1 MSRTKEAGGGGDT
14 HPLIT
19 FVLTGFN
26 QERYIRDAIQ
36 STFDQ
41 SYEPMEMVL
50 SDDCSTDSTYDIMVS
65 MAAAYRGPNKVS
77 VVRNPTNLGCTRHIL
92 ARGREANGDI
102 VIIGQGDDISL
113 PDRATKI
120 AAAFSPDTACVFSLV
135 SIIDEQGRVI
145 APVARR
151 PLRLRKVPL
160 YLRNYDDRDVIQGSS
175 AAYRRWVFDVPIT
188 PKNRETTEDFYLTH
202 YLKLLGARIVR
213 LDEPLLLYRSHPDSA
228 SNYGAITYLSEE
240 ERGVPHAKQVLD
252 TLEDLDDLA
261 ALLGKGELID
271 HKSMDGM
278 RLAMANRIEWSGL
291 SFVDRVKRTF
301 AKVPDGTKVADLHYF
316 LWCLLRL
323 WGDNPRYQPKLFISR
338 FQLKYA
344 NR

>member
-1 MSRTKEAGGGGDT
+1 MSTTKEAGDDGDT
-14 HPLIT
+14 NPLIT

-41 SYEPMEMVL
+41 SYEPMEIVL

-77 VVRNPTNLGCTRHIL
+77 VVRNPTNVGCTRHIL

-113 PDRATKI
+113 PGRASKI

-135 SIIDEQGRVI
+135 SIIDEHGKVI
-145 APVARR
+145 APVASR
-151 PLRLRKVPL
+151 PLRLRKVKL
-160 YLRNYDDRDVIQGSS
+160 FLRKFDDGDAIQGSS
-175 AAYRRWVFDVPIT
+175 AAYRRWVFGVPIT
-188 PKNRETTEDFYLTH
+188 PKNRDTTEDFYLAH

-213 LDEPLLLYRSHPDSA
+213 LDEPLLLYRRHPDSF

-240 ERGVPHAKQVLD
+240 ERNVPCAEQFLD
-252 TLEDLDDLA
+252 TLDDLEDLA
-261 ALLGKGELID
+261 ALLGKGELVD
-271 HKSMDGM
+271 RKSLDRT
-278 RLAMANRIEWSGL
+278 RLAMANRVDWSGL
-291 SFVDRVKRTF
+291 TFVDRVKRMF
-301 AKVPDGTKVADLHYF
+301 PRVPDGISVANLRNF

-338 FQLKYA
+338 FQTKYA

>member
-1 MSRTKEAGGGGDT
+1 MLTDKGARDGGNT
-14 HPLIT
+14 NPLIT

-41 SYEPMEMVL
+41 SYEPMEIVL
-50 SDDCSTDSTYDIMVS
+50 SDDCSTDATYDIMVS
-65 MAAAYRGPNKVS
+65 MAAAYRGPHHVS

-120 AAAFSPDTACVFSLV
+120 AAAFSPGIACVFSLV
-135 SIIDEQGRVI
+135 TIIDEHGKVL

-151 PLRLRKVPL
+151 PLRLSKIEL
-160 YLRNYDDRDVIQGSS
+160 FLRDYDDRDIIQGSS

-188 PKNRETTEDFYLTH
+188 PRSPDTTEDFYLAH
-202 YLKLLGARIVR
+202 YLKLIGAGIVR
-213 LDEPLLLYRSHPDSA
+213 LDEPLLRYRSHPDSF
-228 SNYGAITYLSEE
+228 SNRGATSCLVEE
-240 ERGVPHAKQVLD
+240 ERSARSAKSTLD
-252 TLEDLDDLA
+252 TVADIDDLA
-261 ALLGKGELID
+261 ALLGKGELLDRASIERR
-271 HKSMDGM
+271 
-278 RLAMANRIEWSGL
+278 RLAAAVRVQWSGL
-291 SFVDRVKRTF
+291 KFADRVKHMLAT
-301 AKVPDGTKVADLHYF
+301 VPGGSTVEHLRYR
-316 LWCLLRL
+316 LWCLVRL
-323 WGDNPRYQPKLFISR
+323 WGRSPRYQPKLFISR
-338 FQLKYA
+338 FQKKYA